1 MGISFITTQLIGMKV
16 PTPYLVFC
24 DITLMELRELGYAVS
39 AWWGWQSRLPT
50 WPLLVWMWWGHIFF
64 FFQPHIARREQLL
77 IIKVYFFYLFC
88 FVAPFL
94 VLWLK
99 EHAFGGLP
107 FFICAFWHIWV
118 SGFLYP
124 CLVYMEQCKNPGN
137 SPPCHSLGPEFP
149 YLGLPS
155 L

>member
-1 MGISFITTQLIGMKV
+1 MLFQPGEGDS
-16 PTPYLVFC
+16 
-24 DITLMELRELGYAVS
+24 LGS
-39 AWWGWQSRLPT
+39 
-50 WPLLVWMWWGHIFF
+50 LLGHYWYGCGGAKFF

-107 FFICAFWHIWV
+107 FFICAFWHI
-118 SGFLYP
+118 
-124 CLVYMEQCKNPGN
+124 
-137 SPPCHSLGPEFP
+137 
-149 YLGLPS
+149 
-155 L
+155 